1 MENASKA
8 LIMAGSVLIALM
20 IIGALLLMFNSISS
34 YQQTDTESARQAQVV
49 QFNNGYSTYNRKNV
63 RGSDL
68 YSLLNKAIDYNRRE
82 SSAGTG
88 WSDQGQSLQY
98 EPMTIK
104 FSITPADFRIDSTNR
119 LFTGSGNY
127 EISGNTNT
135 FENSIKAKIDNLEN
149 EYGQES
155 LVSLSSNI
163 TRIFPD
169 TEEVDTVEQFNKI
182 SKRVTVSSWDEIK
195 PGSQI
200 RNDVYTYYEYIQFK
214 RAYFDCESVE
224 YNQETGRIVE
234 MVFKFT
240 GKFN

>member
-1 MENASKA
+1 MENASRA

-20 IIGALLLMFNSISS
+20 IIGALLLMFNNLSN
-34 YQQTDTESARQAQVV
+34 YQQTNIETEAQAQVV
-49 QFNNGYSTYNRKNV
+49 RFNNGYTTYNRKNV

-68 YSLLNKAIDYNRRE
+68 YSLLNKVIDYNRRQ

-88 WSDQGQSLQY
+88 WSDQGQELQY

-104 FSITPADFRIDSTNR
+104 FSITPSDLRFDNTNR
-119 LFTGSGNY
+119 LFTGTGNY
-127 EISGNTNT
+127 EISGSTNT
-135 FENSIKAKIDNLEN
+135 FENSIKTKIDDLEN
-149 EYGQES
+149 EYGQET
-155 LVSLSSNI
+155 LVALTSNV
-163 TRIFPD
+163 TKVLPD
-169 TEEVDTVEQFNKI
+169 VEAVDTVEQFNKI
-182 SKRVTVSSWDEIK
+182 SRKVTITSWDQIK

>member
-1 MENASKA
+1 MENASRA

-20 IIGALLLMFNSISS
+20 IIGALLLMFNNLSN
-34 YQQTDTESARQAQVV
+34 YQQTNIETEAQAQVV
-49 QFNNGYSTYNRKNV
+49 RFNNGYTTYNRKNV

-68 YSLLNKAIDYNRRE
+68 YSLLNKVIDYNRRQ

-88 WSDQGQSLQY
+88 WSDQGQELQY

-104 FSITPADFRIDSTNR
+104 FSITPSDLRFDNTNR

-127 EISGNTNT
+127 EISGSTNT
-135 FENSIKAKIDNLEN
+135 FENSIKTKIDDLEN
-149 EYGQES
+149 EYGQET
-155 LVSLSSNI
+155 LVALTSNV
-163 TRIFPD
+163 TKVLPD
-169 TEEVDTVEQFNKI
+169 VEAVDTVEQFNKI
-182 SKRVTVSSWDEIK
+182 SRKVTITSWDQIK